1 MSGGAHPPAYYPVFL
16 SLAERLV
23 VVVGGG
29 AVAERKVAGLLP
41 CGARVR
47 LVAPELTPG
56 LARLAE
62 RGEIEHVARGF
73 RPGDL
78 EGAFLALAEP
88 GGADR
93 DAAFFAEAERRGV
106 FANVED
112 VVDRCSFIAPSIV
125 RRGDLAVAISTSG
138 RAPALA
144 VRLRQ
149 RLERELGPEY
159 GALLELAGRL
169 RAPLARS
176 VPDFEERRRRWYELV
191 DSDVLALFR
200 DGRPAEAA
208 ERAEE
213 IMGVAPEAAEG
224 ASEPVGVGAEA
235 AEEAEGPVGVETEAP
250 ER

>member
-1 MSGGAHPPAYYPVFL
+1 MSGASRPPAYYPVHL

-47 LVAPELTPG
+47 VVAPELTPE

-62 RGEIEHVARGF
+62 RGEIEHRARAF

-78 EGAFLALAEP
+78 EGAFLALGEP
-88 GGADR
+88 GERSR
-93 DAAFFAEAERRGV
+93 DAAFFAEAERRGI

-112 VVDRCSFIAPSIV
+112 DLDHCSFIAPSIV
-125 RRGDLAVAISTSG
+125 RRGDLVLAISTSG

-144 VRLRQ
+144 VRLRE

-159 GALLELAGRL
+159 GAFLELAGRL
-169 RAPLARS
+169 RGPLARA
-176 VPDFEERRRRWYELV
+176 VPEFEERRRRWYELV
-191 DSDVLALFR
+191 DSDVLSLFR
-200 DGRPAEAA
+200 DGRAAEAR
-208 ERAEE
+208 ERAEQ
-213 IMGVAPEAAEG
+213 ILGVA
-224 ASEPVGVGAEA
+224 V
-235 AEEAEGPVGVETEAP
+235 EEADP
-250 ER
+250 